1 LQVIKGSERQLV
13 GVGVPQV
20 LRTIKKGTSKEGT
33 SKDKRQAA
41 CRLLQSWRQ
50 EMTTRIKDTDK
61 TANVRPTHVPL
72 LASLQDGLALAN
84 SNS

>member
-1 LQVIKGSERQLV
+1 MSELV
-13 GVGVPQV
+13 GGVPQV

-33 SKDKRQAA
+33 SKEGTSKDKREAA

-50 EMTTRIKDTDK
+50 EMITRIKDIDK